1 MCCKWRGLHSEAKSR
16 RATVNTRTAKK
27 KKERER
33 EGRSRVGLIEEVMFR
48 PGWRSQGK
56 EP

>member
-1 MCCKWRGLHSEAKSR
+1 MEGSAQCNKEPEGHNEDPHSK
-16 RATVNTRTAKK
+16 KK

-33 EGRSRVGLIEEVMFR
+33 EGRGRVGLTEEVMLR
-48 PGWRSQGK
+48 PSWRSQGK

>member
-1 MCCKWRGLHSEAKSR
+1 MCCKWRGLHSATKSR
-16 RATVNTRTAKK
+16 KAIMKTRTAKK

-33 EGRSRVGLIEEVMFR
+33 EDRGRVGLTEEVMLR
-48 PGWRSQGK
+48 PSWRSQGK